1 MSEEPSPS
9 TAPRA
14 AQRAAL
20 RVEEDRVSLDGL
32 KRLDA
37 RAFDTA
43 FVVFAPRL
51 NGWLLRM
58 GASRTVAEELVQEAF
73 LRLARHAPNLRDDT
87 RVGAWLYT
95 VTRNLWTSHRRWAW
109 LDGSR
114 ILELAERTF
123 QQRPPTPAEAAAS
136 NESASHVERALA
148 KLPDAQ
154 REVFLRVAQEGLEPT
169 EVAAILGIAPE
180 AARQRLARAR
190 KALKEALT

>member
-1 MSEEPSPS
+1 MSEEPSS
-9 TAPRA
+9 VVELRA
-14 AQRAAL
+14 AQRGAL
-20 RVEEDRVSLDGL
+20 RVQEDSVSLDGL

-37 RAFDTA
+37 RAFDAA

-58 GASRTVAEELVQEAF
+58 GASRPVAEELVQEAF

-95 VTRNLWTSHRRWAW
+95 VTRNLWSSHRRWAW

-123 QQRPPTPAEAAAS
+123 TARPPTPAEAAAS
-136 NESASHVERALA
+136 NETASRVERALA
-148 KLPDAQ
+148 NLPEAQ
-154 REVFLRVAQEGLEPT
+154 REVFLLVAQEGLEPT
-169 EVAAILGIAPE
+169 EAAAILGIAPE